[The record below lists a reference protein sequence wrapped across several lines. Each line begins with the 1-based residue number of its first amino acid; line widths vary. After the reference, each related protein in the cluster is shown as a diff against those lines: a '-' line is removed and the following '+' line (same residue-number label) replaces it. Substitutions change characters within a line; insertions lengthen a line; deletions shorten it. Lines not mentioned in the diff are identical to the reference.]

1 MKRGVR
7 TLIEVEHLTKR
18 YGSHTAVDDIS
29 FTVEDGGIY
38 GLLGP
43 NGAGKSTTMNIITGY
58 ISATDGT
65 VKIDGHDIADEPA
78 AAKACI
84 GYLPELP
91 PLYQEMTVQEYLLFV
106 AELKGTRKKA
116 DRAAAVEHAAARAG
130 LQGMEQR
137 LIRNLSKGYRQR
149 VGIAAALLGTPK
161 IIILDEPTV
170 GLDPAQMIEI
180 RSLIRDL
187 GKTHTVILSSH
198 ILSEVQTVCDRVLI
212 IAHGRLVA
220 QGTPEE
226 LAAQLTAKG
235 TITATAQGSR
245 EAVVAAAGKVPGL
258 TDLRV
263 TDEKGGEVSFTAVST
278 AGTDLR
284 GALSL
289 ALAQAG
295 CPVLNL
301 SAETMSLEDVFL
313 QLTETPESGKP
324 ESTAAPAE
332 NPPAEAAAEEEN
344 EKEANSDESNLSTRG
359 QKLLYRHDRL
369 GRCCRKPFLPGAVLH
384 QPQPALRLV
393 GLCVGALHH
402 DDDFAFPAAG
412 HQYAQL
418 CGGAQEPYR
427 PAAADQSGQHPGHRG
442 R

>member
-1 MKRGVR
+1 MSANP
-7 TLIEVEHLTKR
+7 LLSIEGLTA
-18 YGSHTAVDDIS
+18 SVDEKTILHNVNLNVAAGE
-29 FTVEDGGIY
+29 THV
-38 GLLGP
+38 LMGP
-43 NGAGKSTTMNIITGY
+43 NGAGKSTTMNMITGY
-58 ISATDGT
+58 LAPTGGT
-65 VKIDGHDIADEPA
+65 VAIDGHDVQEEPKE
-78 AAKACI
+78 AKACI

-116 DRAAAVEHAAARAG
+116 DRAAAVEHAAARVG

-226 LAAQLTAKG
+226 LAAQLTGKG

-295 CPVLNL
+295 CPVLSL

-324 ESTAAPAE
+324 ESAAAPAE

-344 EKEANSDESNLSTRG
+344 EKEADSDESNL
-359 QKLLYRHDRL
+359 
-369 GRCCRKPFLPGAVLH
+369 
-384 QPQPALRLV
+384 
-393 GLCVGALHH
+393 
-402 DDDFAFPAAG
+402 
-412 HQYAQL
+412 
-418 CGGAQEPYR
+418 
-427 PAAADQSGQHPGHRG
+427 
-442 R
+442 

>member
-1 MKRGVR
+1 MV
-7 TLIEVEHLTKR
+7 EVSHLSKN
-18 YGSHTAVDDIS
+18 YGSHPAIRDLTFSVA
-29 FTVEDGGIY
+29 DGQVY

-43 NGAGKSTTMNIITGY
+43 NGAGKSTIMNILTSYLAPTG
-58 ISATDGT
+58 GE
-65 VKIDGHDIADEPA
+65 VKVAGFSLPEQAQQ
-78 AAKACI
+78 AKACV
-84 GYLPELP
+84 GYLPEQP
-91 PLYQEMTVQEYLLFV
+91 PLYPEMTVQEYLDFA
-106 AELKGTRKKA
+106 AELKGVKKA
-116 DRAAAVEHAAARAG
+116 QRREQVQQAARRTG
-130 LQGMEQR
+130 LEQVMPR
-137 LIRNLSKGYRQR
+137 LIRSLSKGYRQR
-149 VGIAAALLGTPK
+149 VGIAQALLGSPQL
-161 IIILDEPTV
+161 IILDEPTV
-170 GLDPAQMIEI
+170 GLDPAQVIGI
-180 RSLIRDL
+180 RKLIREL

-344 EKEANSDESNLSTRG
+344 EKEANSDESNL
-359 QKLLYRHDRL
+359 
-369 GRCCRKPFLPGAVLH
+369 
-384 QPQPALRLV
+384 
-393 GLCVGALHH
+393 
-402 DDDFAFPAAG
+402 
-412 HQYAQL
+412 
-418 CGGAQEPYR
+418 
-427 PAAADQSGQHPGHRG
+427 
-442 R
+442 